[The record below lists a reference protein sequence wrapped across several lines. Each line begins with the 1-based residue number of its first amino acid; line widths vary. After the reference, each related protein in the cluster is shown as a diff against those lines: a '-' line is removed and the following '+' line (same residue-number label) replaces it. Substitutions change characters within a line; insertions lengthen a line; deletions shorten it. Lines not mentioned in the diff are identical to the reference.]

1 MSYVLEEY
9 RKGKW
14 TRVGVCD
21 NADFLVNSALML
33 GYRSGKQGYPMP
45 TVRVVRPGQKRKG
58 GTK

>member
-21 NADFLVNSALML
+21 SADFLVNSALML

-58 GTK
+58 GAK